1 MTILQKPEYAFFKGA
16 VRPYREAV
24 IHVSSEAAFRGLNV
38 FEGLKGYWQSD
49 GSMGIV
55 AVKRHFDRLQRSARL
70 LHFPFDITAEGFENA
85 CHSLIE
91 VLCVADRDIWLRAT
105 LYMIEGHWGE
115 DQVADLIITGF
126 TMPKE
131 PPAPVTVGVST
142 WRRAS
147 DVVAPARIK
156 TSTNYQV
163 ARLAKFEARS
173 RGYSDMILLN
183 HLDRVAESTVACVL
197 MVRDGT
203 VFTTPASEGALESVT
218 VDIIEALADEQKI
231 PFVRRPIERSEL
243 YIADEVALAGTVTE
257 IVQVTAVDGF
267 VCTGK
272 TDLLARLS
280 QRYLA
285 AFRGLAPHHS
295 ADLSRRRY
303 LGIPVVGEIDGV
315 VERSLDSLAT
325 ASTPELVT

>member
-1 MTILQKPEYAFFKGA
+1 MTTLQTPKFAFFRGA
-16 VRPYREAV
+16 VRPYQEAV
-24 IHVSSEAAFRGLNV
+24 LHVSSEAAFRGLNV
-38 FEGLKGYWQSD
+38 FEGLKGYWQLD

-55 AVKRHFDRLQRSARL
+55 AIRRHFDRLQRSARL
-70 LHFPFDITAEGFENA
+70 LHFPFEISFDEFENA
-85 CHSLIE
+85 CHALIE
-91 VLCVADRDIWLRAT
+91 VLSVPDRDIWLRAT

-115 DQVADLIITGF
+115 NQVADLVITGF
-126 TMPKE
+126 TMPKDA
-131 PPAPVTVGVST
+131 PAPITVGVST

-163 ARLAKFEARS
+163 ARMAKFEARS

-183 HLDRVAESTVACVL
+183 HFDRVAESTVACVL

-203 VFTTPASEGALESVT
+203 VFTTPASEGALESIT
-218 VDIIEALADEQKI
+218 VDIIESLAAEQNI

-257 IVQVTAVDGF
+257 IAPVTSVDGF
-267 VCTGK
+267 ACTGK
-272 TDLLARLS
+272 TALLAQLS

-285 AFRGLAPHHS
+285 AVRGFAPHPS
-295 ADLSRRRY
+295 ADLSKRRY
-303 LGIPVVGEIDGV
+303 
-315 VERSLDSLAT
+315 
-325 ASTPELVT
+325 PELSKADGIHGIAKADFATVA